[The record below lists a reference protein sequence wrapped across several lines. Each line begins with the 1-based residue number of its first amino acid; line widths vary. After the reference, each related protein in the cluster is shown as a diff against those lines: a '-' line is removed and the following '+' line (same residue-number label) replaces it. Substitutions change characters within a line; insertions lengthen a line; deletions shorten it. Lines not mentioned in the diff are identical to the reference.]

1 MRYASQTW
9 CFLPGALVFLGLAGG
24 CQTAR
29 SQPASQDCLLVEE
42 GFGPPGEVSVRAETV
57 VDGLEVPWGIAF
69 LPNGDFL
76 VTERPGRL
84 RRVQE
89 GRLVEAPVAEIPVAA
104 GGEGGLLGIA
114 LHPEFSQ
121 NRLFFLYYTANKG
134 GRTVNRVER
143 YQLSEDYTRASPEKI
158 ILDDIPAARVHD
170 GGRLRL
176 GPDGMLYIST
186 GDARDPALSQE
197 RGSLAGK
204 LLRLTPEG
212 EVPPDNP
219 WPQNPAW
226 LMGLRN
232 LQAFDWMGEGHIAV
246 ADHGPSGDLGRTGHD
261 EVSVARRGDNL
272 GWPTLFG
279 CQTREGM
286 QAPILSW
293 REAVPPG
300 GAAFYTGMEIPAW
313 QGSLLIGTLGSRHL
327 HRVVFAKE
335 EPGRLLRHEVY
346 FQGDPP
352 EGLGR
357 LREVIMGPDGHLY
370 VTTSNCDGRGACPAE
385 KDKILRI
392 RAR

>member
-1 MRYASQTW
+1 
-9 CFLPGALVFLGLAGG
+9 
-24 CQTAR
+24 
-29 SQPASQDCLLVEE
+29 
-42 GFGPPGEVSVRAETV
+42 
-57 VDGLEVPWGIAF
+57 
-69 LPNGDFL
+69 
-76 VTERPGRL
+76 
-84 RRVQE
+84 
-89 GRLVEAPVAEIPVAA
+89 
-104 GGEGGLLGIA
+104 
-114 LHPEFSQ
+114 
-121 NRLFFLYYTANKG
+121 
-134 GRTVNRVER
+134 
-143 YQLSEDYTRASPEKI
+143 
-158 ILDDIPAARVHD
+158 
-170 GGRLRL
+170 
-176 GPDGMLYIST
+176 
-186 GDARDPALSQE
+186 
-197 RGSLAGK
+197 
-204 LLRLTPEG
+204 
-212 EVPPDNP
+212 
-219 WPQNPAW
+219 
-226 LMGLRN
+226 
-232 LQAFDWMGEGHIAV
+232 
-246 ADHGPSGDLGRTGHD
+246 
-261 EVSVARRGDNL
+261 VARRGDNL